1 MINCDLSIL
10 IFTRYFNVIL
20 MRNRKNLEKHYIFK
34 TIWLNIIIIH
44 RHWKTNSSGNARA
57 LDFFKSDYMFTFLL
71 RSFSMCIFYINVH
84 HFFFTRWDSVI
95 SFSRRGIL
103 ISHCYQFI
111 VVLPRVISTKTLYL
125 SLYILRIYN
134 IPTSFETTITYT

>member
-84 HFFFTRWDSVI
+84 HFFLLVEIPLYHSRGVGYSLVI
-95 SFSRRGIL
+95 AISLLSFCR
-103 ISHCYQFI
+103 
-111 VVLPRVISTKTLYL
+111 VLFQRK
-125 SLYILRIYN
+125 LYIYHYIFYVYTIYLPHLRRQ
-134 IPTSFETTITYT
+134 